1 MPEILEAPIEKEMQ
15 SSYIDYAMSVIVGRA
30 LPDVRD
36 GLKPAQRRILY
47 AMYKL
52 GNTHSQPTKKS
63 ARIVGETMGK
73 YHPHGDMAIY
83 DTLVRLAQ
91 PFTMNHILVEGQ
103 GNMGS
108 IDGDPPAASRYTE
121 VRLTKFSEELLDGIE
136 KDAVKMVPNFDNT
149 ETEPWILP
157 ARIPNLLVNGS
168 SGIAVGVATNILP
181 HNLSEVCNA
190 VIAYIDN
197 NEITPG
203 ELCAYIKGPD
213 FPTGGIV
220 FYDERLKAS
229 YLTGRG
235 SVTIRGKADTEEK
248 DGRSSIIITEMPY
261 NVNKAQFVESIA
273 RLVRDKVIA
282 GISDI
287 RDESGKEGVRVIIE
301 LRKDANADAILN
313 LLYKHTQLQV
323 SLPVMNIAV
332 MDNSLLTLNIK
343 QFIKAFVNHRF
354 NVITNTT
361 KYDLGIAKD
370 RQHIVSG
377 LIIAVN
383 NIDDVVALIRKSTD
397 AKAAKASLMARYSI
411 SEKQANAVLDMKLS
425 KLTSLEIS
433 SLLAEE
439 KALEEQISSL
449 SSILAD
455 PAKVYG
461 MIRDETIDISKKYGR
476 DRRTKIEEAEAEV
489 FFDEDLIQDYDAV
502 VILTINGYVKR
513 MPFEVFR
520 QQGKGGKGIKAI
532 DLKEGDYAKQT
543 IKCRVKDL
551 LLAITS
557 KGRAYTLK
565 AYAIPESDRYSS
577 GKAAV
582 NIVALDEGE
591 KISKFINISN
601 ANEMFIVFLTR
612 KGYVKKVR
620 AEKFFKIRKNGII
633 AITLDPGDSIADVCL
648 SNGKQLFISTLHGK
662 AIHFNEADVRP
673 MSRIAR
679 GVRGIRLANDAAVN
693 IIAIEGNELI
703 ATVTEKGVGKVTEA
717 EKYRLQRRGGKG
729 LLNIKIKEK
738 TGNVVMSLVAKQD
751 DDLLLTSSTGLSI
764 KFPAE
769 EVRHTGRAASGVRLM
784 SLPVGSTVIDA
795 QAVPHDSGSS
805 QNGGALAS
813 DGSPGN
819 EKDSQAGNA
828 EDNG

>member
-1 MPEILEAPIEKEMQ
+1 MSEILEAPIEKEMQ

-30 LPDVRD
+30 LPDARD

-52 GNTHSQPTKKS
+52 GNTHNQPTKKS
-63 ARIVGETMGK
+63 ARVVGETMGK

-121 VRLTKFSEELLDGIE
+121 VRLTRFSEELLDGIE

-149 ETEPWILP
+149 ETEPLILP

-181 HNLSEVCNA
+181 HNLSEVCSA
-190 VIAYIDN
+190 IVAYIDN
-197 NEITPG
+197 NEITPE
-203 ELCAYIKGPD
+203 ELCSYIKGPD

-220 FYDERLKAS
+220 FYDAKLKAS

-235 SVTIRGKADTEEK
+235 SVTIRGKADVEEN
-248 DGRSSIIITEMPY
+248 DGRSSIIITEIPY
-261 NVNKAQFVESIA
+261 NVNKAQLVESIA

-287 RDESGKEGVRVIIE
+287 RDESSKEGIRVVIE
-301 LRKDANADAILN
+301 LRKDASADAILN
-313 LLYKHTQLQV
+313 LLYKHTQLQL
-323 SLPVMNIAV
+323 SMPVMNIAV

-343 QFIKAFVNHRF
+343 QFIKTFVNHRF

-361 KYDLGIAKD
+361 KYDLGVAKD

-397 AKAAKASLMARYSI
+397 AKAAKESLMERYSI
-411 SEKQANAVLDMKLS
+411 SEKQANAILDMKLS

-433 SLLAEE
+433 SLIAEE

-449 SSILAD
+449 NSILAD
-455 PAKVYG
+455 PAKVYSI
-461 MIRDETIDISKKYGR
+461 IRDEAIDISKKYGR

-502 VILTINGYVKR
+502 VILTGNGYVKR

-532 DLKEGDYAKQT
+532 DLKEGDYTKQAV
-543 IKCRVKDL
+543 KCRVKDL
-551 LLAITS
+551 LLAITN

-565 AYAIPESDRYSS
+565 AYEIPEGDRYSS

-591 KISKFINISN
+591 KILKFINISN
-601 ANEMFIVFLTR
+601 KSGMFVVFLT
-612 KGYVKKVR
+612 KNGYVKKVHI
-620 AEKFFKIRKNGII
+620 EKFFKVRKNGII
-633 AITLDPGDSIADVCL
+633 AITLDPNDSIADVCL

-662 AIHFNEADVRP
+662 AIRFNEADVRP

-679 GVRGIRLANDAAVN
+679 GVRGIRLVNDFAVN

-703 ATVTEKGVGKVTEA
+703 ATVTERGFGKVTEA
-717 EKYRLQRRGGKG
+717 QRYRLQHRGGKG
-729 LLNIKIKEK
+729 LLNLRVKEK
-738 TGNVVMSLVAKQD
+738 TGNVVMSFVVNTND
-751 DDLLLTSSTGLSI
+751 DILLTSSTGLSI
-764 KFPAE
+764 KFPAD
-769 EVRHTGRAASGVRLM
+769 EVRRTGRAASGVKLM
-784 SLPVGSTVIDA
+784 SIASDSKVIDA
-795 QAVPHDSGSS
+795 QAVHHDTMQDSS
-805 QNGGALAS
+805 NGLAS
-813 DGSPGN
+813 ESI
-819 EKDSQAGNA
+819 
-828 EDNG
+828 